1 MATNLLKAADSLRD
15 ELSEFYWTVR
25 RGGDTV
31 VAAERLQAAVH
42 SVEGEVTDPEE
53 RVNMVLEQRWGY
65 VQLVSLI
72 QTARYELRQLGLSPL
87 V

>member
-1 MATNLLKAADSLRD
+1 MATNLLKAVDSLRD

-31 VAAERLQAAVH
+31 VAAVRLQAAVNG
-42 SVEGEVTDPEE
+42 VEGEVTDSEQ
-53 RVNMVLEQRWGY
+53 RVNMALEQRWGY

-72 QTARYELRQLGLSPL
+72 QTARHELQQLGSSPR